1 MNIVVFAHDC
11 GTQKPPPFGNQR
23 LNTVAGDS
31 FPRFV
36 MRRANDDVGGDGNL
50 VWCVNV
56 MSSVT
61 AMDGVHGRELRE
73 AIDLNLQ
80 DHFLCRADISR

>member
-11 GTQKPPPFGNQR
+11 GTQKPRPFGSQR

-36 MRRANDDVGGDGNL
+36 MRRANDGVGRDRNL

-56 MSSVT
+56 MSNVT
-61 AMDGVHGRELRE
+61 AMDGVNGSEIRE
-73 AIDLNLQ
+73 AIDLILQ
-80 DHFLCRADISR
+80 DHFLCRAGISR